1 MEILIVWEKH
11 SWIMQNA
18 LKSNEW
24 QRIWVFSTLK
34 IEIQKD
40 EPNNS
45 ANLQNWF
52 PPRTQVSPLYCVEIF
67 KVWEKYSWIM
77 QRAFKCKEWWRIWV
91 LKTFKI
97 EIQRGN
103 QIIQLFC
110 RIGCPLE
117 IRSPIINLLEFS
129 TSEKSTP
136 ESWKMHWNLQNDK
149 NDKEFWS
156 LKLLK
161 LKYRRGGQNNPA
173 VS

>member
-1 MEILIVWEKH
+1 M
-11 SWIMQNA
+11 
-18 LKSNEW
+18 
-24 QRIWVFSTLK
+24 
-34 IEIQKD
+34 
-40 EPNNS
+40 
-45 ANLQNWF
+45 
-52 PPRTQVSPLYCVEIF
+52 EIF

-156 LKLLK
+156 LNLLK
-161 LKYRRGGQNNPA
+161 LKYRRGGKIIQLFRRIGSPKKLGHPYLICGNLKNQRKVFLNHA
-173 VS
+173 KCIET